1 MAERIERLRH
11 LIPVG
16 TSITERNTNPRQVPV
31 RFRSPYRSRRTHGT
45 YLRGR
50 LELMRSRAVEL
61 GQERLAFG
69 LEADEGICLEF
80 IGETGY
86 DLAVRSLEDARQG
99 IELLGVH
106 QHDNTMSATVYV
118 PSGKVESLIQ
128 KVEEYLDRDTQTG
141 NPKNQKLV
149 EGISHIHMACGL
161 T

>member
-16 TSITERNTNPRQVPV
+16 TSITERNTNPRHVPV

-45 YLRGR
+45 YLCDR

-80 IGETGY
+80 IGETGLSLSY
-86 DLAVRSLEDARQG
+86 AWHRYAAKTFLTSDHQTKKRGCVTCSSIRCLLRSTHRL
-99 IELLGVH
+99 
-106 QHDNTMSATVYV
+106 S
-118 PSGKVESLIQ
+118 
-128 KVEEYLDRDTQTG
+128 
-141 NPKNQKLV
+141 
-149 EGISHIHMACGL
+149 
-161 T
+161 

>member
-16 TSITERNTNPRQVPV
+16 TSITGRNTNPRQVPV

-45 YLRGR
+45 YLRDR
-50 LELMRSRAVEL
+50 LELMRSRAAEL

-80 IGETGY
+80 IGEIGC

-106 QHDNTMSATVYV
+106 QRDNTVSVTVYV

-128 KVEEYLDRDTQTG
+128 KVEAYLDRDTPTG
-141 NPKNQKLV
+141 KPKHQKLV
-149 EGISHIHMACGL
+149 EGISHIRMACGL